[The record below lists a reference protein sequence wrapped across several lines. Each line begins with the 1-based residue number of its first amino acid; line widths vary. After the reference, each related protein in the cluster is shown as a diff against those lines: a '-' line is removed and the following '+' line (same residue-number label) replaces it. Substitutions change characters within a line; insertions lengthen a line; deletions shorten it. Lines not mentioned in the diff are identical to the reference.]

1 MKEYIGADLDVK
13 YKILAI
19 LSFNN
24 TALIVLVLNFYIK
37 VLSFFGFK
45 NKIKEF
51 NIIKKSEVHYTVNT
65 EGGVINTPTI
75 FRCLNLSSGLNSR
88 TEFLAR
94 SYGLEFFKN
103 VFEKKTPIV
112 IDIGANIGEFSI
124 FCASRNSNVMA
135 IEHDKIAY
143 QMLKLNAKN
152 YQGKINT
159 FNLSI
164 SNRSGIDKIYYDTI
178 TGGTTIIKPLDTSNY
193 KSFKEDDF
201 TPEKKMVTTTQSLTL
216 DEFID
221 QNEINFI
228 DLIKCDAEGAEPEI
242 IEGLKNNSSKV
253 GYVAVDTIGERNG
266 EDTTEMV
273 VKLLIERN
281 FQIIRKPENKIGR
294 TVIAKNKN
302 LNYDH

>member
-1 MKEYIGADLDVK
+1 MKEFFGADLDVK

-19 LSFNN
+19 LTFNN

-37 VLSFFGFK
+37 TLSFFGFK

-51 NIIKKSEVHYTVNT
+51 KIIKKSETHYTVST
-65 EGGVINTPTI
+65 ESGVINTPTI

-88 TEFLAR
+88 IEFLAR

-124 FCASRNSNVMA
+124 FCANRNSNVMA

-159 FNLSI
+159 FNFSI
-164 SNRSGIDKIYYDTI
+164 SSKSGVDKIYYDTI
-178 TGGTTIIKPLDTSNY
+178 TGSTTIIKPLDVSNY
-193 KSFKEDDF
+193 KSFNEDNF
-201 TPEKKMVTTTQSLTL
+201 TPEKRMVTTTQSLTL
-216 DEFID
+216 DDFID

-242 IEGLKNNSSKV
+242 IEGLVKNASKV
-253 GYVAVDTIGERNG
+253 DFIAIDTIGERNG
-266 EDTTEMV
+266 QDTTYDV
-273 VKLLIERN
+273 VKLLEKRN
-281 FQIIRKPENKIGR
+281 FQIIIKPKNKIGR
-294 TVIAKNKN
+294 TVIAKNMK
-302 LNYDH
+302 LN

>member
-1 MKEYIGADLDVK
+1 MKEYIGADLDAK

-24 TALIVLVLNFYIK
+24 TALIVFALNFYIK
-37 VLSFFGFK
+37 VLNFFGLK

-51 NIIKKSEVHYTVNT
+51 NIKKKSEVHYTVNT
-65 EGGVINTPTI
+65 ESIVINTPTI

-103 VFEKKTPIV
+103 VFEKKIPIV

-124 FCASRNSNVMA
+124 FCANRNSNVMA

-178 TGGTTIIKPLDTSNY
+178 TGGTSIIKPLDTSDYQLFN
-193 KSFKEDDF
+193 DDNF
-201 TPEKKMVTTTQSLTL
+201 TPEKRMVTTSQSLTL
-216 DEFID
+216 DHFID
-221 QNEINFI
+221 QNKINFV

-242 IEGLKNNSSKV
+242 IEGLVKNASKV
-253 GYVAVDTIGERNG
+253 DFIAIDTIGERNG
-266 EDTTEMV
+266 QDTTESV
-273 VKLLIERN
+273 IELLLERN
-281 FQIIRKPENKIGR
+281 FEIIRKPENKIGR
-294 TVIAKNKN
+294 TVIAKNMK
-302 LNYDH
+302 LN